1 MGVLGTGMVGQAL
14 ASKLVELGHD
24 VMMGSRQAGN
34 EKAVA
39 WVAAA
44 GQAAG
49 TGGAAREGS
58 FADAAAHGE
67 AVVNATGGMVSLDA
81 LRMAGGE
88 NLSGKVLIDVSNP
101 LDFSQGMPPTLG
113 VCNDDSVGEQIQREF
128 PDAKVVKAFNTV
140 NCGVMVDPGIV
151 PGDHNLFIAGND
163 EAAKFHVRHVAEAFG
178 WKHEN
183 VIDLGDI
190 TASRG
195 LEMYVIL
202 WLRMAQ
208 ASGGWQINVRLVK
221 P

>member
-39 WVAAA
+39 WVAAV

-101 LDFSQGMPPTLG
+101 LDFSRGMPPTLG

-163 EAAKFHVRHVAEAFG
+163 EEAKFHVRHVAEAFG

-208 ASGGWQINVRLVK
+208 ASGGWQINVCLVK